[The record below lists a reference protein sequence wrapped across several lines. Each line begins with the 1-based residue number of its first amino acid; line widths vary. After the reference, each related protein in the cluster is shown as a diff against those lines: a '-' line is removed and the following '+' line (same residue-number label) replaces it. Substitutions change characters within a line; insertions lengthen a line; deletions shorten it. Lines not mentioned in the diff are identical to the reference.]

1 MSSRASRPRRADQ
14 TPRRADQTPHLRNLH
29 IAICIW
35 RKDMLI
41 ELRSR
46 VLFNQITPFAALSLL
61 LFAFV
66 LDGDAAALEFFAPG
80 LFWLAVLL
88 SALLALGRL
97 SSVEQAD
104 GAADNFRLGLLS
116 PAAVFF
122 GKALA
127 VFVQLLALEVVL
139 TAGVVVLYGARLH
152 EPALFASAALVATV
166 GMASAGTLYSAAV
179 SKLGVRETLLPL
191 LLLPALVPL
200 LIGAVRAF
208 GDALGTAGVNGWQ
221 WLGLLGALALAYTT
235 LGALLFG
242 SLLEEN

>member
-1 MSSRASRPRRADQ
+1 MNSRANRPSR
-14 TPRRADQTPHLRNLH
+14 LRNLH
-29 IAICIW
+29 LAICIW
-35 RKDMLI
+35 RKDMLV

-46 VLFNQITPFAALSLL
+46 VLFNQIIPFAILSLL
-61 LFAFV
+61 IFAFV

-80 LFWLAVLL
+80 LFWVAVLL

-97 SSVEQAD
+97 SSIEQAD
-104 GAADNFRLGLLS
+104 GAADNFRLGLVA

-127 VFVQLLALEVVL
+127 VFVQLLALEAVL
-139 TAGVVVLYGARLH
+139 TAGVVVFYGARLH
-152 EPALFASAALVATV
+152 DPALFAATSLVATA
-166 GMASAGTLYSAAV
+166 GLACAGTLYSVAV

-191 LLLPALVPL
+191 LLLPALVPV
-200 LIGAVRAF
+200 LIGAIRAF
-208 GDALGTAGVNGWQ
+208 GDALGTAGVDGWQ
-221 WLGLLGALALAYTT
+221 WLGLLGALALAYAT